1 MEADELT
8 YHLHIVLRF
17 EIERD
22 LIRGD
27 LAVADVPEVWND
39 RMESYLG
46 IRPETDAEGCLQDVH
61 WSHGAFGYF
70 PTYSLG
76 SVVAAQLYDAAER
89 DIEGLEGRIR
99 AAEFDRLHE
108 WLTDNVHRHGKRYE
122 TNELVRRATGE
133 DVTADAFVDYATA
146 KYGELYGL

>member
-1 MEADELT
+1 MGLENG
-8 YHLHIVLRF
+8 
-17 EIERD
+17 RD
-22 LIRGD
+22 RIGGE
-27 LAVADVPEVWND
+27 LAVEDGPEVGD
-39 RMESYLG
+39 DGMESYLG
-46 IRPETDAEGCLQDVH
+46 IRPGTDAEGGLQGGH
-61 WSHGAFGYF
+61 WAHGNFGYF